1 MPEIKSEDFV
11 RLATLFVPETAQ
23 AIAFSP
29 DGTLLAVAAADK
41 VFIFQVPARARTGG
55 SAPSLLVVG
64 TDESA

>member
-41 VFIFQVPARARTGG
+41 VFIFQVPPQARSA
-55 SAPSLLVVG
+55 SAPAGDKSG
-64 TDESA
+64 QS